1 MLDFFRIFVAGMKKL
16 LLFLLCF
23 FTVHVHAQILINNS
37 APYSTANYLIDNI
50 LLGGGITA
58 TNHSFIGDANQ
69 IGFFNG
75 INSNLGLDS
84 GIVLSSGNV
93 FDLVGPNASGSTST
107 GFGLPGDP
115 TLDAVIFPDNTN
127 DAAVLEFDFVP
138 TSDTISFKY
147 VFGSEE
153 YLEWVNS
160 FNDAFGFFLS
170 GPNPAGGTYVDQ
182 NLAIVPGTVNTPV
195 TIDNV
200 NNVVNSAYYVD
211 NGTGF
216 TAPQNTDPTAIQ
228 FDGFTTP
235 LTAVAAVNCGDTYHI
250 KLVVADAVDNA
261 YDSGVFLEAGS
272 FYSPPLS
279 VVDDLAIDSL
289 VMQIPCNSTIT
300 LSADGGVGATYEWYD
315 STATVFSNNSSVT
328 VGSGQYVV
336 SADILGCSK
345 FSDTLIVIADEG
357 PSVDLGPNIII
368 PCNADILIDPLVSG
382 GTLPY
387 TYLWSSGNTDSM
399 LILSE
404 GVFSVTATDLLGC
417 TDSDTL
423 EIIYDAPPA
432 IDLGLDYNI
441 PCNTTTTLETNIVG
455 GTPPYTYL
463 WNDGSTE
470 TNINVNE
477 GNYML
482 TVTDLYGCFDS
493 DEINITEDPVPNA
506 VIFGGGAVCDDGST
520 VDINFYFDG
529 LLPWDLTY
537 TNGSVTSTIYDI
549 NDANYSVSTIVA
561 GNYDIILADDVND
574 CIADVSSV
582 GGIDVIINPLPNAVI
597 TPSDVTIYLGDEVEL
612 SVGNYSFYEWFTEDD
627 SLISIEETLIVQDSG
642 RYKVWIEDENG
653 CTDVSELA
661 IVRSVPL
668 TQLFVP
674 SAFTPNGDEHNELF
688 VIQGVFVQK
697 FNIKIFDRWGEQ
709 LFESS
714 TIEKYWDGT
723 FENKPVQQ
731 GTYNYQINVLGEDG
745 KPFTKLGTIKVLY

>member
-1 MLDFFRIFVAGMKKL
+1 MLVFFRIFVAGMKKSL
-16 LLFLLCF
+16 LLSLCLSTF
-23 FTVHVHAQILINNS
+23 QLHSQIIINN
-37 APYSTANYLIDNI
+37 APPYSTASYLIDNI

-58 TNHSFIGDANQ
+58 TNHSFIGDASQ

-84 GIVLSSGNV
+84 GIVLSSGSV
-93 FDLVGPNASGSTST
+93 FDLVGPNSSGSTST

-127 DAAVLEFDFVP
+127 DAAVLEFDFIP

-170 GPNPAGGTYVDQ
+170 GPNPAGGNYIEQ

-200 NNVVNSAYYVD
+200 NNVVNPAFYVD

-216 TAPQNTDPTAIQ
+216 TAPQNTDPTVIQ

-279 VVDDLAIDSL
+279 VVDDLNIDSL

-315 STATVFSNNSSVT
+315 STATVISTNSSIT

-336 SADILGCSK
+336 SADISGCSK

-357 PSVDLGPNIII
+357 PSIDLGPDIMI
-368 PCNADILIDPLVSG
+368 PCNSDTMIDPLVSG
-382 GTLPY
+382 GTFPY
-387 TYLWSSGNTDSM
+387 AYIWSSGATDSM
-399 LILSE
+399 LVLSE
-404 GVFSVTATDLLGC
+404 GLFTVTATDLLGC
-417 TDSDTL
+417 SDADTL
-423 EIIYDAPPA
+423 EIIYDLPPM

-441 PCNTTTTLETNIVG
+441 PCNTNTTLSTNILG
-455 GTPPYTYL
+455 GTQPFTYL
-463 WNDGSTE
+463 WNNGSTDTE
-470 TNINVNE
+470 IDVSE
-477 GNYML
+477 GNYIL
-482 TVTDLYGCFDS
+482 TVTDLYGCLDS
-493 DEINITEDPVPNA
+493 DEINITEDPVPAA
-506 VIFGGGAVCDDGST
+506 VISGGGAVCDDGST
-520 VDINFYFDG
+520 VDINFSFNG

-549 NDANYSVSTIVA
+549 DNANYFISTIVV
-561 GNYDIILADDVND
+561 GNYDIVLADDVND
-574 CIADVSSV
+574 CVAEISSTGTV
-582 GGIDVIINPLPNAVI
+582 DVIINPLPNAII
-597 TPSDVTIYLGDEVEL
+597 TPGDVTIYLGDEVDL
-612 SVGNYSFYEWFTEDD
+612 TVGSYAFYEWFTEDD
-627 SLISIEETLIVQDSG
+627 SLISNQETLMVQDSG
-642 RYKVWIEDENG
+642 RYKVWVEDENG
-653 CTDVSELA
+653 CTDFSELA

-688 VIQGVFVQK
+688 VINGIFVQT

-709 LFESS
+709 LFESD

-723 FENKPVQQ
+723 FKNKHVQQ

-745 KPFTKLGTIKVLY
+745 KAFTKLGTVEVLY